1 MKHRPGVFTF
11 TNEERATLTAFRA
24 ITTDEQGRE
33 VLVGLTFEETA
44 FYMAR
49 VRRGPPTI
57 PDLVSQKQYLELD
70 KKHELARL
78 QAASREGGPPR

>member
-1 MKHRPGVFTF
+1 MERRTGVFTF

-24 ITTDEQGRE
+24 LTTDEQGRE

-57 PDLVSQKQYLELD
+57 PDLVSQEKYLELD

-78 QAASREGGPPR
+78 QASREGGPPG

>member
-1 MKHRPGVFTF
+1 MKHRTGMFTF
-11 TNEERATLTAFRA
+11 TNEGARDPSAFRA

-33 VLVGLTFEETA
+33 VLIGLTFEETA

-57 PDLVSQKQYLELD
+57 PDLVSREKYLELD

-78 QAASREGGPPR
+78 QASREGGPPG

>member
-1 MKHRPGVFTF
+1 MKHRTGVFTF
-11 TNEERATLTAFRA
+11 TNAERATLTALRA

-49 VRRGPPTI
+49 VRRGPPTL
-57 PDLVSQKQYLELD
+57 PDLVGHQKYLELD

-78 QAASREGGPPR
+78 QASREGGPPR

>member
-1 MKHRPGVFTF
+1 MKSRTGVFTF

-78 QAASREGGPPR
+78 HASREGGPRG